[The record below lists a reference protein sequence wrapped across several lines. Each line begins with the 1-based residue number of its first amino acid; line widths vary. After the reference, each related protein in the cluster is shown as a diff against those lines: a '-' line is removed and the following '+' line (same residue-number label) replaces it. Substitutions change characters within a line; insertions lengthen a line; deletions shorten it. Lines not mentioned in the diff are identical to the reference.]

1 MPSITPYD
9 LIKIQK
15 LAGDSQKAVDDFMDL
30 QDIMMDFDM
39 NDLQQLQKDAFS
51 KAFDD
56 KISYSD
62 KVQIATNIKTLTDI
76 LDKIIE
82 KLDSE
87 GIRKAER
94 LCKVGITNVLT
105 QPIFVRVITPFFE
118 SKMKNLFEKLKLLL
132 SFVLD
137 HDILE
142 RKKLDK
148 YKRFEGGGEDGK
160 PDEAQIFK
168 LRSGLKKINN
178 AFKELGKALVKKRP
192 LWTSTGKD
200 KLETIV
206 NSKKTEFQEIIL
218 DSQVKQ
224 IIAKLDEL
232 FKKASE
238 SGSGSGSSGNQDEEM
253 LTLEIC
259 RIDGSNLPQCAA
271 LVKNLELRY
280 KELDYKNKIP
290 ELEAALEDRKKK
302 DESKN
307 KDKLTKENLTD
318 KGQGYLN
325 NLTEINAKADIKDE
339 AEKEVE
345 KRVAVMLEGHGGKRR
360 KKRKTNKR
368 KSRKRKKKT
377 IRKKRN
383 KTKKNN
389 KKRTRK
395 RRKKHK

>member
-137 HDILE
+137 HKILDQ
-142 RKKLDK
+142 KKLDK

-238 SGSGSGSSGNQDEEM
+238 SSGDQDEEM

-259 RIDGSNLPQCAA
+259 RIDGSNLPQCTA

-302 DESKN
+302 DENKN
-307 KDKLTKENLTD
+307 KDKLTKEDLTD
-318 KGQGYLN
+318 TGKGYLKYLNEN
-325 NLTEINAKADIKDE
+325 NSMADIKDE

>member
-9 LIKIQK
+9 LLKIQK
-15 LAGDSQKAVDDFMDL
+15 LAGDSQKAIDDFIDL
-30 QDIMMDFDM
+30 QDIMMEFDM
-39 NDLQQLQKDAFS
+39 NDLNSLQNEAFNKAFS
-51 KAFDD
+51 DDILRSD
-56 KISYSD
+56 KILL
-62 KVQIATNIKTLTDI
+62 ATNIKTLTDI

-87 GIRKAER
+87 GIKKAER
-94 LCKVGITNVLT
+94 LCRVGITNVLT
-105 QPIFVRVITPFFE
+105 QPIFVRVITPFFQNR
-118 SKMKNLFEKLKLLL
+118 MKNLFEKLKLLL

-142 RKKLDK
+142 QKKLDK
-148 YKRFEGGGEDGK
+148 YKRFEGDSEH
-160 PDEAQIFK
+160 PDKAQIFK
-168 LRSGLKKINN
+168 LRKGLKQINN
-178 AFKELGKALVKKRP
+178 AFKELGKALVKKRRSIAF
-192 LWTSTGKD
+192 TSEKSALKNLVEKQKKKFQD
-200 KLETIV
+200 IKL
-206 NSKKTEFQEIIL
+206 K
-218 DSQVKQ
+218 SQVKQ

-238 SGSGSGSSGNQDEEM
+238 SSGDQDEEM

-259 RIDGSNLPQCAA
+259 RIDGSNLPQCAT

-290 ELEAALEDRKKK
+290 DLEKDLKDKKARKEK
-302 DESKN
+302 
-307 KDKLTKENLTD
+307 KLTKEDLTD

-325 NLTEINAKADIKDE
+325 ELTILSDIKDK
-339 AEKEVE
+339 AEKKVAKQVQMMSEVQ
-345 KRVAVMLEGHGGKRR
+345 GGKRR

-377 IRKKRN
+377 IRKRRN
-383 KTKKNN
+383 KTKKSN

-395 RRKKHK
+395 RRKRHK

>member
-30 QDIMMDFDM
+30 QDIMMDFDI
-39 NDLQQLQKDAFS
+39 NDLKILKDDAFS

-118 SKMKNLFEKLKLLL
+118 SKMQNLFEKIKLLL

-148 YKRFEGGGEDGK
+148 YKRFEGGSENGK
-160 PDEAQIFK
+160 PDKAQIFK
-168 LRSGLKKINN
+168 LRSGLKQINN
-178 AFKELGKALVKKRP
+178 AMKELGKALVKKRP
-192 LWTSTGKD
+192 LFSFTSDNTA
-200 KLETIV
+200 LQELV
-206 NSKKTEFQEIIL
+206 ESQKKEFQRIIIG
-218 DSQVKQ
+218 SQVEQ
-224 IIAKLDEL
+224 IIAKLKEL
-232 FKKASE
+232 FEKASE
-238 SGSGSGSSGNQDEEM
+238 SSGDQDEEM

-259 RIDGSNLPQCAA
+259 RIDGSNLPQCVA

-280 KELDYKNKIP
+280 KELHYKNEIP
-290 ELEAALEDRKKK
+290 DLEAALK
-302 DESKN
+302 SKN
-307 KDKLTKENLTD
+307 ARKEKELTKEDLTD
-318 KGQGYLN
+318 TGQGYLN
-325 NLTEINAKADIKDE
+325 EINAKANIKE
-339 AEKEVE
+339 AAEKEVA
-345 KRVAVMLEGHGGKRR
+345 KQVHVALGGQGGKRR
-360 KKRKTNKR
+360 KRRKTNKR

-377 IRKKRN
+377 IRKRRN
-383 KTKKNN
+383 KSRKRIKKN
-389 KKRTRK
+389 TRK

>member
-30 QDIMMDFDM
+30 QDIMMEFDM
-39 NDLQQLQKDAFS
+39 NELEKLKDDAF
-51 KAFDD
+51 KNAFN
-56 KISYSD
+56 KTISDSD
-62 KVQIATNIKTLTDI
+62 KVTLAYKIKTLTDI

-87 GIRKAER
+87 GIKKAER
-94 LCKVGITNVLT
+94 LCRVGITNVLT
-105 QPIFVRVITPFFE
+105 QPIFVSVITPFFQTR
-118 SKMKNLFEKLKLLL
+118 MKNLFEKLKLLL

-148 YKRFEGGGEDGK
+148 YKRFEGGGVSGDN
-160 PDEAQIFK
+160 DNAQIFK
-168 LRSGLKKINN
+168 LRKGLKQINN
-178 AFKELGKALVKKRP
+178 AFKELGKALVNQLP
-192 LWTSTGKD
+192 DD
-200 KLETIV
+200 KTPTYEQNLQELV
-206 NSKKTEFQEIIL
+206 EKQKEKFQDIIL

-238 SGSGSGSSGNQDEEM
+238 SSGDQDEEM

-259 RIDGSNLPQCAA
+259 RIDGSNLPQCAT

-290 ELEAALEDRKKK
+290 ELEAALEDRRARKKK

-307 KDKLTKENLTD
+307 KDKLTKEDLTETGKGYLTD
-318 KGQGYLN
+318 
-325 NLTEINAKADIKDE
+325 LTEINAKADIKD
-339 AEKEVE
+339 AAKRKVAKQVQVE
-345 KRVAVMLEGHGGKRR
+345 SDGQGGKRR

-377 IRKKRN
+377 IRKRRN
-383 KTKKNN
+383 KTKKSN

-395 RRKKHK
+395 RRKRHK

>member
-1 MPSITPYD
+1 MPPITPYD

-39 NDLQQLQKDAFS
+39 DDLQQLQNDAFS

-137 HDILE
+137 HKILDQ
-142 RKKLDK
+142 KKLDK
-148 YKRFEGGGEDGK
+148 YKRFEGGGENGK

-168 LRSGLKKINN
+168 LRSGLKQINN
-178 AFKELGKALVKKRP
+178 AFKELGKALVKKRR
-192 LWTSTGKD
+192 SFAFIDD
-200 KLETIV
+200 KSALQILVREQQ
-206 NSKKTEFQEIIL
+206 NKFQDIIL
-218 DSQVKQ
+218 NSQIKQ

-238 SGSGSGSSGNQDEEM
+238 SSGDQDEEM

-259 RIDGSNLPQCAA
+259 RIDGSNLPQCVA

-290 ELEAALEDRKKK
+290 ELEAAQEDKNARKEK
-302 DESKN
+302 E
-307 KDKLTKENLTD
+307 LTKEDLTD
-318 KGQGYLN
+318 KGQGYLTD
-325 NLTEINAKADIKDE
+325 LTEINALADIKDK

-345 KRVAVMLEGHGGKRR
+345 ERVLKNSLPGQGGKRR

-377 IRKKRN
+377 IRKRRN
-383 KTKKNN
+383 KTKKSN

>member
-39 NDLQQLQKDAFS
+39 NELEKLKDDAFEN
-51 KAFDD
+51 AFN
-56 KISYSD
+56 KTISDSD
-62 KVQIATNIKTLTDI
+62 KVTLAYKIKTLTDV

-87 GIRKAER
+87 GIKKAER

-118 SKMKNLFEKLKLLL
+118 SKMPNLFEKLKLLL

-137 HDILE
+137 HEILE
-142 RKKLDK
+142 RKQLDK
-148 YKRFEGGGEDGK
+148 YKRFEGGGENSK
-160 PDEAQIFK
+160 PDKAQIFK
-168 LRSGLKKINN
+168 LRKGLKQINN
-178 AFKELGKALVKKRP
+178 AFKELGKALVNQLP
-192 LWTSTGKD
+192 DD
-200 KLETIV
+200 KTPTYEPENLQNLVAKQQI
-206 NSKKTEFQEIIL
+206 KFQDIIL
-218 DSQVKQ
+218 KSQVKQ

-238 SGSGSGSSGNQDEEM
+238 SSGDQDEEM

-271 LVKNLELRY
+271 LVKNLKLRY
-280 KELDYKNKIP
+280 EELDYKNKIP
-290 ELEAALEDRKKK
+290 DLEAALENRKKN
-302 DESKN
+302 DGSKN
-307 KDKLTKENLTD
+307 KDKLTKEDLTD
-318 KGQGYLN
+318 KGKGYLTQLN
-325 NLTEINAKADIKDE
+325 ILADIKDK
-339 AEKEVE
+339 AEKKVAKQVQVE
-345 KRVAVMLEGHGGKRR
+345 SERQGGKRR

-377 IRKKRN
+377 IRKRRN
-383 KTKKNN
+383 KTKKSN

-395 RRKKHK
+395 RRKRHK

>member
-1 MPSITPYD
+1 MPSITPFD

-39 NDLQQLQKDAFS
+39 DDLQQLQNDAFS

-137 HDILE
+137 HKILDQ
-142 RKKLDK
+142 KKLDK
-148 YKRFEGGGEDGK
+148 YKRFEGGGENGK

-168 LRSGLKKINN
+168 LRSGLKQINN

-192 LWTSTGKD
+192 LFSFTSD
-200 KLETIV
+200 KSALKNLVE
-206 NSKKTEFQEIIL
+206 SKKKEFQEIIL

-238 SGSGSGSSGNQDEEM
+238 SSGDQDEEM

-259 RIDGSNLPQCAA
+259 RIDGSNLPQCTA

-290 ELEAALEDRKKK
+290 ELEAALEDRKEK
-302 DESKN
+302 DESRSKN
-307 KDKLTKENLTD
+307 KDKLTKEDLTD

-325 NLTEINAKADIKDE
+325 ELNILSDIKDK

-345 KRVAVMLEGHGGKRR
+345 ERVLKNSLPGQGGKRR

-383 KTKKNN
+383 KSRKRIKKS
-389 KKRTRK
+389 TRK

>member
-39 NDLQQLQKDAFS
+39 NELQQLQKDAFN
-51 KAFDD
+51 KAFDET
-56 KISYSD
+56 ISDSD
-62 KVQIATNIKTLTDI
+62 KVALAYKINTLTGV

-87 GIRKAER
+87 GIRKAEK

-118 SKMKNLFEKLKLLL
+118 SKMPNLFEKLKLLL

-137 HDILE
+137 HDILDQ
-142 RKKLDK
+142 KKLDK
-148 YKRFEGGGEDGK
+148 YKRFEGGGDSGNK
-160 PDEAQIFK
+160 DEAQIFK
-168 LRSGLKKINN
+168 LREGLKQINN

-192 LWTSTGKD
+192 LFSFTS
-200 KLETIV
+200 
-206 NSKKTEFQEIIL
+206 NKTALQNLVEKQQIKFQDIIL
-218 DSQVKQ
+218 KSQVKQ

-238 SGSGSGSSGNQDEEM
+238 SSGDQDEEM

-259 RIDGSNLPQCAA
+259 RIDGSNLPQCVA

-290 ELEAALEDRKKK
+290 ELEAALEDKNARKEK
-302 DESKN
+302 E
-307 KDKLTKENLTD
+307 LTKEDLTD
-318 KGQGYLN
+318 KGQGYLTD
-325 NLTEINAKADIKDE
+325 LTEINALADIKDK

-345 KRVAVMLEGHGGKRR
+345 ERVAEASGGHGGKRR

-377 IRKKRN
+377 IRKRRN
-383 KTKKNN
+383 KTKKSN

>member
-39 NDLQQLQKDAFS
+39 NDLQTLQNDAFS
-51 KAFDD
+51 KAFEDN
-56 KISYSD
+56 ISYSD

-87 GIRKAER
+87 GIRKAEK
-94 LCKVGITNVLT
+94 LCRVGITNVLT

-118 SKMKNLFEKLKLLL
+118 SKMPNLFEKLKLLL

-148 YKRFEGGGEDGK
+148 YKRFEGGGENGN
-160 PDEAQIFK
+160 PDKAQIFK
-168 LRSGLKKINN
+168 LRSGLKQIND
-178 AFKELGKALVKKRP
+178 AFKKLGKALVKKES
-192 LWTSTGKD
+192 LLTSID
-200 KLETIV
+200 K
-206 NSKKTEFQEIIL
+206 NSLQNLIKSKQEEFQTIIL
-218 DSQVKQ
+218 NSQVKQ

-238 SGSGSGSSGNQDEEM
+238 SGSGSGSSDNQDEEM

-290 ELEAALEDRKKK
+290 ELEAALEDRKKNDK
-302 DESKN
+302 SKN
-307 KDKLTKENLTD
+307 KDKLTKEDLTD
-318 KGQGYLN
+318 TGRGYLN
-325 NLTEINAKADIKDE
+325 NLNEINAKANIKE
-339 AEKEVE
+339 AAEKEVA
-345 KRVAVMLEGHGGKRR
+345 KQVQMISGVQGGKRR

-383 KTKKNN
+383 KTKKSN
-389 KKRTRK
+389 KRRTRK

>member
-15 LAGDSQKAVDDFMDL
+15 LAGDSQKAIDDFMDL
-30 QDIMMDFDM
+30 QDIMMEFDM
-39 NDLQQLQKDAFS
+39 NNLQKLQEEAFD
-51 KAFDD
+51 KAFNDHILRSD
-56 KISYSD
+56 KILL
-62 KVQIATNIKTLTDI
+62 ATNIKTLTDI

-94 LCKVGITNVLT
+94 LCRDGITNVLT
-105 QPIFVRVITPFFE
+105 QPIFVRVITPFFQNR
-118 SKMKNLFEKLKLLL
+118 MKNLFEKLKLLL
-132 SFVLD
+132 SFVLEHKYLEEKNLND
-137 HDILE
+137 YVRYKHGHDS
-142 RKKLDK
+142 
-148 YKRFEGGGEDGK
+148 GAEDN
-160 PDEAQIFK
+160 AQIFK
-168 LRSGLKKINN
+168 LRKGLKQINN
-178 AFKELGKALVKKRP
+178 AMKELGKALVKKRP
-192 LWTSTGKD
+192 LFSFTSD
-200 KLETIV
+200 KSALQKLVE
-206 NSKKTEFQEIIL
+206 KQKEKFEEIIL

-238 SGSGSGSSGNQDEEM
+238 SSGDQDEEM

-259 RIDGSNLPQCAA
+259 RIDGSNLPQCAT

-290 ELEAALEDRKKK
+290 DLEEALKSKNARKEGED
-302 DESKN
+302 KN
-307 KDKLTKENLTD
+307 KDKLTKEDLTY
-318 KGQGYLN
+318 KGQDYLTQLN
-325 NLTEINAKADIKDE
+325 ILADIKDK
-339 AEKEVE
+339 AEKKVAKQVQVE
-345 KRVAVMLEGHGGKRR
+345 SEGQGGKRR

-377 IRKKRN
+377 IRKRRN

-395 RRKKHK
+395 RRKRHK

>member
-1 MPSITPYD
+1 MSSITPFD

-30 QDIMMDFDM
+30 QDIMMEFDM
-39 NDLQQLQKDAFS
+39 NDLQKLQNDAFD
-51 KAFDD
+51 KAFD
-56 KISYSD
+56 KNISYSD
-62 KVQIATNIKTLTDI
+62 KILLATNIKTLTDI

-87 GIRKAER
+87 GIKKAER
-94 LCKVGITNVLT
+94 LCRVGITNVLT

-118 SKMKNLFEKLKLLL
+118 SKMQNLFEKIKLLL

-148 YKRFEGGGEDGK
+148 YKRFEGGDGENNK
-160 PDEAQIFK
+160 RDEAQIFK
-168 LRSGLKKINN
+168 LRKGLKQINN
-178 AFKELGKALVKKRP
+178 AFKELGKALVKKRR
-192 LWTSTGKD
+192 SIAFTGD
-200 KLETIV
+200 NTALQELV
-206 NSKKTEFQEIIL
+206 NSKKEEFQTIIL

-238 SGSGSGSSGNQDEEM
+238 SSGDQDEEM

-271 LVKNLELRY
+271 LVKNLKLRY
-280 KELDYKNKIP
+280 EELDYKNKIP
-290 ELEAALEDRKKK
+290 DLEAALENRKKN
-302 DESKN
+302 DGSKN
-307 KDKLTKENLTD
+307 KDKLTKEDLTD
-318 KGQGYLN
+318 KGQDYLTQLN
-325 NLTEINAKADIKDE
+325 ILADIKDK

-345 KRVAVMLEGHGGKRR
+345 KRVQDSVQGHGGKRR

-377 IRKKRN
+377 IRKRRN
-383 KTKKNN
+383 KTKKSN

-395 RRKKHK
+395 RRKRHK

>member
-30 QDIMMDFDM
+30 QDIMMEFDM
-39 NDLQQLQKDAFS
+39 NELEKLKDDAF
-51 KAFDD
+51 KNAFN
-56 KISYSD
+56 KTISDSD
-62 KVQIATNIKTLTDI
+62 KVTLAYKIKTLTDI

-87 GIRKAER
+87 GIKKAER
-94 LCKVGITNVLT
+94 LCRVGITNVLT
-105 QPIFVRVITPFFE
+105 QPIFVSVITPFFQTR
-118 SKMKNLFEKLKLLL
+118 MKNLFEKLKLLL

-148 YKRFEGGGEDGK
+148 YKRFEGGGVSGDK
-160 PDEAQIFK
+160 DNAQIFK
-168 LRSGLKKINN
+168 LRKGLKQINN
-178 AFKELGKALVKKRP
+178 AFKELGKALVNQLP
-192 LWTSTGKD
+192 DD
-200 KLETIV
+200 KTPTYEQNLQELV
-206 NSKKTEFQEIIL
+206 EKQKEKFQDIIL

-238 SGSGSGSSGNQDEEM
+238 SSGDQDEEM

-259 RIDGSNLPQCAA
+259 RIDGSNLPQCAT

-290 ELEAALEDRKKK
+290 ELEAALEDRRARKKK

-307 KDKLTKENLTD
+307 KDKLTKEDLTETGKGYLTD
-318 KGQGYLN
+318 
-325 NLTEINAKADIKDE
+325 LTEINAKADIKD
-339 AEKEVE
+339 AAKRKVAKQVQVE
-345 KRVAVMLEGHGGKRR
+345 SDGQGGKRR

-377 IRKKRN
+377 IRKRRN
-383 KTKKNN
+383 KTKKSN

-395 RRKKHK
+395 RRKRHK

>member
-15 LAGDSQKAVDDFMDL
+15 LAGDSQKAIDDFMDL
-30 QDIMMDFDM
+30 QDIMMEFDM
-39 NDLQQLQKDAFS
+39 NNLQKLQEEAFD
-51 KAFDD
+51 KAFDKEISYPD
-56 KISYSD
+56 KILL
-62 KVQIATNIKTLTDI
+62 ATNIKTLTDI

-87 GIRKAER
+87 GIKKAER
-94 LCKVGITNVLT
+94 LCRVGITNVLT

-118 SKMKNLFEKLKLLL
+118 SKMQNLFEKIKLLL

-148 YKRFEGGGEDGK
+148 YKRFEGGGEG
-160 PDEAQIFK
+160 PDKAQIFK
-168 LRSGLKKINN
+168 LRKGLKQINN
-178 AFKELGKALVKKRP
+178 AMKELGKALVKKRRSFS
-192 LWTSTGKD
+192 LLVND
-200 KLETIV
+200 KKNLENLV
-206 NSKKTEFQEIIL
+206 NTQKQKFQEIKL
-218 DSQVKQ
+218 KSQVEQ

-238 SGSGSGSSGNQDEEM
+238 SSGDQDEEM

-259 RIDGSNLPQCAA
+259 RIDGSNLPQCAT

-290 ELEAALEDRKKK
+290 DLEAALEDRKK
-302 DESKN
+302 DEGEDKN
-307 KDKLTKENLTD
+307 KDKLSKEDLTN
-318 KGQGYLN
+318 KGKDYLN
-325 NLTEINAKADIKDE
+325 EINAMADIKDK

-345 KRVAVMLEGHGGKRR
+345 KQVQNNSDGHGGKRR

-377 IRKKRN
+377 IRKRRN
-383 KTKKNN
+383 KTKKSS

-395 RRKKHK
+395 RRKRHK

>member
-1 MPSITPYD
+1 MPPITPYD

-39 NDLQQLQKDAFS
+39 DELKILKNDAFE
-51 KAFDD
+51 KAFNDTF
-56 KISYSD
+56 SNSD
-62 KVQIATNIKTLTDI
+62 KAALANKIKTLTDV

-118 SKMKNLFEKLKLLL
+118 SRMKNLFEKLKLLL

-137 HDILE
+137 HKILDQ
-142 RKKLDK
+142 KKLDK
-148 YKRFEGGGEDGK
+148 YKRFEGDDEDAK
-160 PDEAQIFK
+160 PDKAQIFK
-168 LRSGLKKINN
+168 LREGLKKINN
-178 AFKELGKALVKKRP
+178 AFKELGKALVKKRR
-192 LWTSTGKD
+192 SFAFIDD
-200 KLETIV
+200 KSALKKLVE
-206 NSKKTEFQEIIL
+206 SKKDEFHKIIL

-238 SGSGSGSSGNQDEEM
+238 SSGDQDEEM

-259 RIDGSNLPQCAA
+259 RIDGSNLPQCVA

-290 ELEAALEDRKKK
+290 ELEAALEDKNARKEK
-302 DESKN
+302 E
-307 KDKLTKENLTD
+307 LTKEDLTD
-318 KGQGYLN
+318 KGQGYLTD
-325 NLTEINAKADIKDE
+325 LTEINALADIKDK

-345 KRVAVMLEGHGGKRR
+345 ERVLENSLPGHGGKRR

-377 IRKKRN
+377 IRKRRN
-383 KTKKNN
+383 KTKKSN

>member
-1 MPSITPYD
+1 MPSITPFD

-15 LAGDSQKAVDDFMDL
+15 LAGDSQKAIDDFMDL

-39 NDLQQLQKDAFS
+39 NELEKLKDDAF
-51 KAFDD
+51 KNAFN
-56 KISYSD
+56 KTISDSD
-62 KVQIATNIKTLTDI
+62 KVTLAYKIKTLTDV

-87 GIRKAER
+87 GIKKAER

-118 SKMKNLFEKLKLLL
+118 SKMPNLFEKLKLLL

-137 HDILE
+137 HEILQW
-142 RKKLDK
+142 KQLDK
-148 YKRFEGGGEDGK
+148 YKRFEGGGENSQ
-160 PDEAQIFK
+160 PDKAQIFK
-168 LRSGLKKINN
+168 LRTGLKQINN

-192 LWTSTGKD
+192 LLSFPSNKTDLQTLVNTQKD
-200 KLETIV
+200 KF
-206 NSKKTEFQEIIL
+206 KEIIKE
-218 DSQVKQ
+218 SQVEQ

-238 SGSGSGSSGNQDEEM
+238 SSGDQDEEM

-259 RIDGSNLPQCAA
+259 RIDGSNLPQCVA

-290 ELEAALEDRKKK
+290 NLEKDLKAKKARKEVED
-302 DESKN
+302 KN
-307 KDKLTKENLTD
+307 KDKLTKEDLTY
-318 KGQGYLN
+318 KGQDYLTQLN
-325 NLTEINAKADIKDE
+325 ILADIKDA
-339 AEKEVE
+339 AERKVE
-345 KRVAVMLEGHGGKRR
+345 KRVQNSDGHGGKRR

-383 KTKKNN
+383 KTKKSN

-395 RRKKHK
+395 RRKRHK